1 MLCLDKSHVYLK
13 DVQIYFIEL
22 AICRVWIVSKM
33 TEHIGKLLAPVFF
46 DNLQDDELITL
57 AKCLEKKKVITNGT
71 FVCFFYILF
80 GSSYL
85 LTAFCNK

>member
-1 MLCLDKSHVYLK
+1 
-13 DVQIYFIEL
+13 
-22 AICRVWIVSKM
+22 M

-57 AKCLEKKKVITNGT
+57 AKRLEKKKVITNGT
-71 FVCFFYILF
+71 FVFFYILF

-85 LTAFCNK
+85 LTAFCNE